1 MAGTH
6 FYSGGLLERA
16 YKSVERTRETAVNNL
31 SDDALVAIILA
42 ASAAECFIN
51 DMAGL
56 VTSLANVS
64 PQPSDPGFVRLIKI
78 GEALESLEKDNVG
91 ILAKYRVAALLL
103 DSKEIDDGR
112 EPMQSFAQVSA
123 LRNGI
128 VHARPV
134 STEEKSKYATIV
146 ANLAQRGRCKKIDEA
161 KKNTMDAETWWVVM
175 RTPEVALWAV
185 RSANNL
191 MIELV
196 AGMAAVADYQGLIAS
211 FRERLRV
218 LAALHAA
225 PA

>member
-1 MAGTH
+1 MPGTH

-16 YKSVERTRETAVNNL
+16 YVSAKRARDTAVNNL

-56 VTSLANVS
+56 LKSLAAV
-64 PQPSDPGFVRLIKI
+64 PQRPNDHAFARLIKV
-78 GEALESLEKDNVG
+78 GEAMDSIEKDNLG
-91 ILAKYRVAALLL
+91 ILPKYRVAALLL
-103 DSKEIDDGR
+103 DCKEIDDGR
-112 EPMQSFAQVSA
+112 EPMQSFTQVSL

-134 STEEKSKYATIV
+134 STEERSKYATIV
-146 ANLAQRGRCKKIDEA
+146 ANLAQRGLCKQIDET

-175 RTPEVALWAV
+175 RTPEVALWAA

-191 MIELV
+191 MIEL
-196 AGMAAVADYQGLIAS
+196 AAAMEAVGDYQGLIAGFS
-211 FRERLRV
+211 NQLRSQ
-218 LAALHAA
+218 AALHAA
-225 PA
+225 IS

>member
-16 YKSVERTRETAVNNL
+16 YKSVERTRESAVNNL

-64 PQPSDPGFVRLIKI
+64 PHPDDPGFERVIKI
-78 GEALESLEKDNVG
+78 GEALESLEKENVG
-91 ILAKYRVAALLL
+91 ILPKYRVAALLL
-103 DSKEIDDGR
+103 DSKAIDDGK
-112 EPMQSFAQVSA
+112 EPMQSFVQVSS

-146 ANLAQRGRCKKIDEA
+146 ANLAQRGLCKKIDEA

-175 RTPEVALWAV
+175 RTPELAHWAV
-185 RSANNL
+185 RTANEL
-191 MIELV
+191 MLQLV
-196 AGMAAVADYQGLIAS
+196 TSMAAIGDYQGLIAG
-211 FRERLRV
+211 FREQLRSLLV
-218 LAALHAA
+218 LRARTW
-225 PA
+225 

>member
-1 MAGTH
+1 VAGTH

-16 YKSVERTRETAVNNL
+16 FQAVKRTRETAVNNL

-42 ASAAECFIN
+42 ASAAECFMN

-56 VTSLANVS
+56 ITSLSVALPVPN
-64 PQPSDPGFVRLIKI
+64 DPGLGRLVKI

-103 DSKEIDDGR
+103 DSKDIDDGK

-134 STEEKSKYATIV
+134 STEEQSKYAKIV
-146 ANLAQRGRCKKIDEA
+146 ANLAQRGFCKKIDET
-161 KKNTMDAETWWVVM
+161 KKNTMNAETWWVVM

-185 RSANNL
+185 STATRL
-191 MIELV
+191 MQLL
-196 AGMAAVADYQGLIAS
+196 AAAMAAIGDYQGLIANY
-211 FRERLRV
+211 REQLRSLSV
-218 LAALHAA
+218 LHAGS
-225 PA
+225 